1 MMKVVTILGA
11 RPQFIKAATIS
22 LVFSE
27 NSVTEVLLHTGQHYD
42 QNMSE
47 VFFQELGIPEPRYNL
62 GINAASH
69 GSMTGR
75 MLEQIEKI
83 LLEEK
88 PDYVLVYG
96 DTNSTLAGALAA
108 SKLHIPIA
116 HVEAGLRSFNRK
128 MPEEINR
135 VLTDHISD
143 LLFAP
148 TRNCIVN
155 LKAEGISKGV
165 YHTGDVMYDA
175 ALLFGKISDK
185 KSKIIKKLQIEA
197 KCFYL
202 ATVHRPENTDNPD
215 RLRSILNALLFLNE
229 KIPVVLPLHPR
240 TAKIIDQLNL
250 NKNADRLCIIPPLS
264 YLDMVALEKNTRAV
278 ITDSGGVQKEAYF
291 HGVPCITLR
300 DETEWTETVDAGWN
314 SIVGSDFDQIIY
326 AVQHAKVGRP
336 IAEYGNG
343 DAAENI
349 VKILLNQLFKLGKT
363 KMSEPKVL

>member
-1 MMKVVTILGA
+1 MMKVLTIIGA

-22 LVFSE
+22 SVFSKR
-27 NSVTEVLLHTGQHYD
+27 SVTEVLLHTGQHYD
-42 QNMSE
+42 KNMSE
-47 VFFQELGIPEPRYNL
+47 IFFKELGIPEPKYNL
-62 GINAASH
+62 GINASNH

-83 LLEEK
+83 LLREK

-116 HVEAGLRSFNRK
+116 HVEAGLRSYNRK

-148 TRNCIVN
+148 THTGVKN
-155 LKAEGISKGV
+155 LEAEGVFNGV

-175 ALLFGKISDK
+175 ALLFGKISDE
-185 KSKIIKKLQIEA
+185 KSKILEILQIEA
-197 KCFYL
+197 KHFYL
-202 ATVHRPENTDNPD
+202 ATVHRAENTDNPE
-215 RLRSILNALLFLNE
+215 RLRSILDALLFLNE

-250 NKNADRLCIIPPLS
+250 KKKVERLCICQPLS

-278 ITDSGGVQKEAYF
+278 VTDSGGVQKEAYY

-300 DETEWTETVDAGWN
+300 DETEWTETVNAGWN
-314 SIVGSDFDQIIY
+314 SIVGADFDLIIH
-326 AVQHAKVGRP
+326 AVQNAEKGSP
-336 IAEYGNG
+336 IIEYGTGNAS
-343 DAAENI
+343 DNI
-349 VKILLNQLFKLGKT
+349 VEILLTQGK
-363 KMSEPKVL
+363 